1 MSKEI
6 EKKFIIVKPSSFPE
20 GTVASRIEQYFLLPR
35 DGYDTRRIRVRTTAG
50 KTVYTYTEKRL
61 LSGFT
66 RIENERGISEDE
78 FASLLK
84 ERDPDMGKIVKTR
97 YVYPYRGH
105 TLEIDVFPFWDRY
118 AVLEVELGSEE
129 ESFELPADIETVADV
144 TTDKRFTNKALAV
157 RAPAP
162 EEFPRRG

>member
-1 MSKEI
+1 MGREI

-20 GTVASRIEQYFLLPR
+20 GTEASRIEQYFLLPAG
-35 DGYDTRRIRVRTTAG
+35 GYDTRRVRARTTCG

-66 RIENERGISEDE
+66 RIENEREISEDE
-78 FASLLK
+78 YKALLA
-84 ERDPDMGKIVKTR
+84 ERDPAAGGIVKTR
-97 YVYPYRGH
+97 YVYRYRGH
-105 TLEIDVFPFWDRY
+105 VIEIDVFPFWEGY
-118 AVLEVELGSEE
+118 AVIEAELGSEN
-129 ESFELPADIETVADV
+129 ESLELPDGVEVLADV

-162 EEFPRRG
+162 EEFPRRK

>member
-1 MSKEI
+1 M
-6 EKKFIIVKPSSFPE
+6 
-20 GTVASRIEQYFLLPR
+20 
-35 DGYDTRRIRVRTTAG
+35 
-50 KTVYTYTEKRL
+50 
-61 LSGFT
+61 SGFT

-162 EEFPRRG
+162 EEFPRRK